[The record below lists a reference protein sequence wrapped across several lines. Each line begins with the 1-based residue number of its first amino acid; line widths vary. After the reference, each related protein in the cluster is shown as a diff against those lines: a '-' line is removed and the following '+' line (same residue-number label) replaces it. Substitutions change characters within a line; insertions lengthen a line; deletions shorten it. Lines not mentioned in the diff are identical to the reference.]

1 VTSAA
6 DVDAAL
12 GARLRR
18 ADRIPARLREEM
30 MRGRLLVATS
40 GGRVGQV
47 NGLSVGD
54 FGGVLF
60 GIPVRITARV
70 RLGGGSVVDI
80 EREAELGGRIH
91 SKGVMIL
98 AGYLAAHYAPRY
110 PLSLAATLVFEQTY
124 GTVEGDS
131 ASCAELC
138 ALLSALADVPASNAI
153 AVTGSVNQHGEVQAV
168 GAVNEKIEG
177 YFDLCRL
184 RALDGSQG
192 VVVPAANAAQLMLR
206 EDVVDAVARGL
217 FAVHAVRTVDEC
229 LEILAGTPAGER
241 DALGRFPAGTLNAR
255 IEERL
260 ADYAVRARTFAVPG
274 PRRGKRGERS

>member
-1 VTSAA
+1 
-6 DVDAAL
+6 
-12 GARLRR
+12 
-18 ADRIPARLREEM
+18 M
-30 MRGRLLVATS
+30 
-40 GGRVGQV
+40 
-47 NGLSVGD
+47 
-54 FGGVLF
+54 
-60 GIPVRITARV
+60 
-70 RLGGGSVVDI
+70 
-80 EREAELGGRIH
+80 
-91 SKGVMIL
+91 
-98 AGYLAAHYAPRY
+98 
-110 PLSLAATLVFEQTY
+110 
-124 GTVEGDS
+124 
-131 ASCAELC
+131 
-138 ALLSALADVPASNAI
+138 PASNAI

>member
-1 VTSAA
+1 
-6 DVDAAL
+6 
-12 GARLRR
+12 
-18 ADRIPARLREEM
+18 LREEM
-30 MRGRLLVATS
+30 LRGRLLVATS
-40 GGRVGQV
+40 GSRVGQV

-70 RLGGGSVVDI
+70 RLGGGNVVDI

-91 SKGVMIL
+91 TKGVMIL
-98 AGYLAAHYAPRY
+98 AGYVAAHYAPRC

-124 GTVEGDS
+124 GPIEGDS
-131 ASCAELC
+131 ASSAELY

-153 AVTGSVNQHGEVQAV
+153 AVTGSVNQHGEVQAI

-184 RALDGSQG
+184 RGLDGSQG
-192 VVVPAANAAQLMLR
+192 VIVPAANAAQMMLR
-206 EDVVDAVARGL
+206 QDVVDAVAQGQ
-217 FAVHAVRTVDEC
+217 FAIYAVRTADEGI
-229 LEILAGTPAGER
+229 EILTGVPAGAR

-260 ADYAVRARTFAVPG
+260 IDFATRARSFAAPAT
-274 PRRGKRGERS
+274 RRAKRGERP